1 MSRTIRAV
9 LDTNVVLSG
18 LLWRG
23 KPFELIEMAADGR
36 IELFTS
42 DHLARELQSTL
53 SKPRLAKQVAAT
65 GMDPATHVANYLAL
79 ATLVQTNSDPT
90 AVSRDRDDDHVIA
103 AALAASASLV
113 VTGDDDLLILEQF
126 EEVLFVTVN
135 ECLNVIQTNI
145 R

>member
-1 MSRTIRAV
+1 LSRTIRAV

-23 KPFELIEMAADGR
+23 KPLELIEMAADGR

-53 SKPRLAKQVAAT
+53 SKSRLAKQIAAT
-65 GMDPATHVANYLAL
+65 GIDPATHVANYLAL
-79 ATLVQTNSDPT
+79 ATLVQTNPDP
-90 AVSRDRDDDHVIA
+90 AAISRDRDDDHVIA
-103 AALAASASLV
+103 AALAAGASLV
-113 VTGDDDLLILEQF
+113 VTGDDDLLVLEQF
-126 EEVLFVTVN
+126 ENVLFVSVN